1 MNWLQANKRS
11 AWIIGLTL
19 LVPVL
24 IYLNALLGLLAVR
37 QEYAASADRL
47 LPRIARLEGLIASGD
62 PIQGSAEKVGRVV
75 ANLVYPVT
83 ADRDTVS
90 ATLQKDVR
98 QILVE
103 SGLSVSNS
111 QVLPVRQEDEFD
123 YISLKLTV
131 TGDLADLDTA
141 LSALSGYTPLLLVES
156 LDLWPNRGAAL
167 KEQPAQTISASLQLF
182 SLRAVQ

>member
-1 MNWLQANKRS
+1 MNWWRANKRS

-19 LVPVL
+19 LVPMV
-24 IYLNALLGLLAVR
+24 IYLNALFGLLAVR
-37 QEYAASADRL
+37 QEYTASADRL

-62 PIQGSAEKVGRVV
+62 QIEGSAEKVGRLV

-103 SGLSVSNS
+103 SGMSVSNS
-111 QVLPVRQEDEFD
+111 QVLPVRQEEVFD
-123 YISLKLTV
+123 
-131 TGDLADLDTA
+131 
-141 LSALSGYTPLLLVES
+141 
-156 LDLWPNRGAAL
+156 
-167 KEQPAQTISASLQLF
+167 
-182 SLRAVQ
+182 

>member
-1 MNWLQANKRS
+1 MSWLQANKRS

-19 LVPVL
+19 LVPAV
-24 IYLNALLGLLAVR
+24 IYLNALFGLLAVR
-37 QEYAASADRL
+37 EEYATGADRL
-47 LPRIARLEGLIASGD
+47 LPRIARLQGLIASGEQ
-62 PIQGSAEKVGRVV
+62 IQDSAEKVGRVV

-83 ADRDTVS
+83 TDRDTVS

-111 QVLPVRQEDEFD
+111 QVLPIREEDNFD

-131 TGDLADLDTA
+131 TGDLADLDSA
-141 LSALSGYTPLLLVES
+141 LSALSGYTPVLMIES
-156 LDLWPNRGAAL
+156 LDIWRNRDRV
-167 KEQPAQTISASLQLF
+167 KEQPTQTVSTTLQLF
-182 SLRAVQ
+182 SLRAIQ